1 VQKAANAKS
10 QYADWNSELQQKLR
24 ELREEKKG
32 WILEAAT
39 LRSKEHEILVGLI
52 FFFHIG
58 IVCDDDGP
66 RF

>member
-1 VQKAANAKS
+1 MQKASNAKS

-39 LRSKEHEILVGLI
+39 LRSKEHEILVGLNC
-52 FFFHIG
+52 F
-58 IVCDDDGP
+58 
-66 RF
+66 

>member
-1 VQKAANAKS
+1 MQKASNAKS

-39 LRSKEHEILVGLI
+39 LRSKEQEILVGLI
-52 FFFHIG
+52 FYIG
-58 IVCDDDGP
+58 ILCDDDGP
-66 RF
+66 RL